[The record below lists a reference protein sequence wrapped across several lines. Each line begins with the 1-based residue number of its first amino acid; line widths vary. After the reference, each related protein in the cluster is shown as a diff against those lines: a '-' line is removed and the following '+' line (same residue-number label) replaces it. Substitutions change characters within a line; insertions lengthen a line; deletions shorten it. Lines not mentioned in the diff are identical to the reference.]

1 MYGAR
6 PGAAAMTASKSA
18 MEPST
23 SPCVNFAM
31 PRRVSKDAGSTP
43 AARAGAALE
52 KDIAAAAPQA
62 RSASRRPRV

>member
-1 MYGAR
+1 
-6 PGAAAMTASKSA
+6 
-18 MEPST
+18 
-23 SPCVNFAM
+23 M